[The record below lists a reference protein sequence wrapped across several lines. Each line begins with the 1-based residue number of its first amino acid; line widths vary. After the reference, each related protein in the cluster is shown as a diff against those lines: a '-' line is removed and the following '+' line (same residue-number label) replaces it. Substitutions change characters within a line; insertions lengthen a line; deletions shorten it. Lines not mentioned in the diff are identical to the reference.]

1 MRFRKGIR
9 SGLVPVAALALAGA
23 LVLGACGDG
32 EDRPGQVTSESNPSG
47 SGSGSGSGT
56 GSASGAGAA
65 SGSASGT
72 GHGGHGS
79 SAQAAFAESEAD
91 TVAEVAMTDYAFAL
105 PATVKGRKVFFEVA
119 NNGAAEHE
127 FLVLDSAGK
136 ELGEIEPFKKADGQ
150 KELAL
155 ELAPGTYTVVCL
167 VEEGAKTH
175 RELGMEASFTVE

>member
-1 MRFRKGIR
+1 MRFRRGIR
-9 SGLVPVAALALAGA
+9 PGPAPVAGMVLACALI
-23 LVLGACGDG
+23 LGACGDG

-56 GSASGAGAA
+56 GSASGAG

-72 GHGGHGS
+72 GHGGHG
-79 SAQAAFAESEAD
+79 AAAEAAFAESAAD
-91 TVAEVAMTDYAFAL
+91 TVAEVAMTEYAFAL
-105 PATVKGRKVFFEVA
+105 PATVKGTKVFFEVA

-155 ELAPGTYTVVCL
+155 ELKPGTYTVVCL

>member
-1 MRFRKGIR
+1 MRFRR
-9 SGLVPVAALALAGA
+9 SRPGVVAVAALALTGA

-32 EDRPGQVTSESNPSG
+32 EDRPGQVTSESKSTG
-47 SGSGSGSGT
+47 SGSGS

-65 SGSASGT
+65 SGSGSASGT
-72 GHGGHGS
+72 GHGGGHGD
-79 SAQAAFAESEAD
+79 SAAATFARGDAD
-91 TVAEVAMTDYAFAL
+91 TVADVSMTDYAFAL
-105 PATVKGRKVFFEVA
+105 PGTVKGKKVFFQVA

-127 FLVLDSAGK
+127 FLVLDAAGK
-136 ELGEIEPFKKADGQ
+136 ELGEIEPFKKADGK

-175 RELGMEASFTVE
+175 RELGMEASLTVE